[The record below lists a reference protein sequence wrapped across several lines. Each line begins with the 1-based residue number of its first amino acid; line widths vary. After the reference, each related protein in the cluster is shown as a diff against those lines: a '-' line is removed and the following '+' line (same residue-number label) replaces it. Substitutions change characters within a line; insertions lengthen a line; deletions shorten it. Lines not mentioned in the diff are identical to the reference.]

1 MNAVAVAMAE
11 IVREGTWALRALGY
25 PYGTA
30 ERAAGMLAWTEAVHG
45 NGLTMLRLG
54 EAAIA
59 AGAARPQPRWS
70 RDAQETRRADA
81 HGKCL
86 FECGPP
92 ALDLATADAR
102 LGGGLGRAVLRGA
115 IGTRLSG
122 ALGEMAARRGLA
134 AVVVNAP
141 GAAEIAPVPPAGWI
155 CALPT
160 PEGPVFLTDS
170 LDNPLP
176 EMLPAPLRVAA
187 GDIADAQ
194 SAGDEGF
201 FGMTVMAC
209 PPTEPPPGA
218 VDWPQRLALAYRAG
232 SQADPADLQTL
243 YALEMRTWAPTS
255 ERSRAQAGFGRF

>member
-1 MNAVAVAMAE
+1 MNAIPVAMAE

-30 ERAAGMLAWTEAVHG
+30 ERAATMLAWTEAVHG

-59 AGAARPQPRWS
+59 AGAARPQPRWR
-70 RDAQETRRADA
+70 RDARGWRRAEA
-81 HGKCL
+81 GQKCL

-102 LGGGLGRAVLRGA
+102 LGGGIGRAALRGA

-122 ALGEMAARRGLA
+122 ALAAMAARRGLA
-134 AVVVNAP
+134 AVVVQAP

-160 PEGPVFLTDS
+160 PDGPAFLAGGFDA
-170 LDNPLP
+170 PLP
-176 EMLPAPLRVAA
+176 AMLPAPLRVAV
-187 GDIADAQ
+187 GDIAEART
-194 SAGDEGF
+194 AGEAGF
-201 FGMTVMAC
+201 FGVTILACSPMA
-209 PPTEPPPGA
+209 PPQAA
-218 VDWPQRLALAYRAG
+218 VDWPQRLALAYRTG
-232 SQADPADLQTL
+232 SLADPADLDHL

>member
-1 MNAVAVAMAE
+1 MTSVAVAMAE

-45 NGLTMLRLG
+45 SGLTMLRLG
-54 EAAIA
+54 EAAII

-70 RDAQETRRADA
+70 RDTQGGRRAEA
-81 HGKCL
+81 QGKCL

-102 LGGGLGRAVLRGA
+102 LSGGLGRAVLRGA

-122 ALGEMAARRGLA
+122 VLGAMAARRGLA
-134 AVVVNAP
+134 AVVVHAP
-141 GAAEIAPVPPAGWI
+141 CAAEIAPVPPAGWI

-160 PEGPVFLTDS
+160 PDGPAFLTGR
-170 LDNPLP
+170 LDCPLP
-176 EMLPAPLRVAA
+176 ELLPDKLRVAA
-187 GDIADAQ
+187 GDIAEARTAVD
-194 SAGDEGF
+194 DGF
-201 FGMTVMAC
+201 FSLTVLAC
-209 PPTEPPPGA
+209 APMPPPPDA
-218 VDWPQRLALAYRAG
+218 VDWPQRLALAYRTG
-232 SQADPADLQTL
+232 SQADPADVETL

-255 ERSRAQAGFGRF
+255 ERSRAQAGFGRY